1 MSKVFIFKKQTKN
14 NLKIKYMSA
23 IKTNKQKAR
32 RYKCTC
38 TVQLSLSLNS
48 ERNGII
54 ILASKQRLLWRI
66 APEMFKAALEKLCFQ
81 AQTYAY
87 TAKVPDQFFQ
97 KKWRLLLRIFY
108 IRIRIMP
115 ANCTRNVLSST
126 REPLLKGSNL
136 HVHCRS
142 TRPFYYW
149 YTCIL
154 LLSSL
159 IQQDLSERVQIAI
172 KDFLH

>member
-1 MSKVFIFKKQTKN
+1 MSRVFQ
-14 NLKIKYMSA
+14 
-23 IKTNKQKAR
+23 KTNKVQFKVKYMLAIKINQQKAR

-38 TVQLSLSLNS
+38 TVYLSLSLNS

-66 APEMFKAALEKLCFQ
+66 APELFTAALEKLCFQ
-81 AQTYAY
+81 AQTYVY
-87 TAKVPDQFFQ
+87 TAEVPDQFFQ
-97 KKWRLLLRIFY
+97 KGWKLLYRIFY
-108 IRIRIMP
+108 IRIRITP
-115 ANCTRNVLSST
+115 ANYTRNVLNST
-126 REPLLKGSNL
+126 RETLLTGSNL

-142 TRPFYYW
+142 TRPSYYR

-154 LLSSL
+154 LLSSFTTGSFRKGA
-159 IQQDLSERVQIAI
+159 DCYI